1 VPDKD
6 HFMKAVEAYAGEGQ
20 LSWLGGSCAVSYR
33 LTRLQGMAANGLPV
47 PGLFRIEGDLDLGG
61 EPVPSA
67 AVNSPVMLTLG
78 DGRSMRI
85 TLTTPEGRV
94 LSEGHGPSCCLCC

>member
-1 VPDKD
+1 
-6 HFMKAVEAYAGEGQ
+6 MKAVEEYAGEGQ
-20 LSWLGGSCAVSYR
+20 LEWMGGSQPVGYR

-47 PGLFRIEGDLDLGG
+47 PGLFRIEGDLDLHG
-61 EPVPSA
+61 ESVPD
-67 AVNSPVMLTLG
+67 AVVGSLVMLKLG

-94 LSEGHGPSCCLCC
+94 LSEGHGPSRCLCC